1 MVRIINVDKETL
13 MFQHKNVTVRIQ
25 KGNKKDTSCGCGLRF
40 KQLAEKKICR
50 FNENIKIIVDNQ
62 ILIPS

>member
-40 KQLAEKKICR
+40 KQLAEKK
-50 FNENIKIIVDNQ
+50 NMQ
-62 ILIPS
+62 I